1 MGKERFDFYQ
11 DVKVMVWQRQ
21 HFSIEAETEEEA
33 RELAKQYA
41 EKDISFCD
49 DVEVDDLEWLYDTE
63 EQITPEENGGCATI
77 EVYEIEGKYKANFLA
92 DNTKK
97 EFSELK

>member
-1 MGKERFDFYQ
+1 MEKKTFNFYQ
-11 DVKVMVWQRQ
+11 DVKVTIWKRQ

-33 RELAKQYA
+33 RELAKQCA
-41 EKDISFCD
+41 DKDIYDCD
-49 DVEVDDLEWLYDTE
+49 DIEIDNDEWLYDTE

-77 EVYEIEGKYKANFLA
+77 EVYEIEGEYKANFLA

-97 EFSELK
+97 EFPELK